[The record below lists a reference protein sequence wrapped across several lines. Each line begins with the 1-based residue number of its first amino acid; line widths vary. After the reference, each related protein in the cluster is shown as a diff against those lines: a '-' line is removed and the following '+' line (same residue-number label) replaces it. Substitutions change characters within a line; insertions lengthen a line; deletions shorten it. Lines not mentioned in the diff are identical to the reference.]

1 MAGLSGPTPRKRAR
15 GRLNGKDCCAGPE
28 VRSMRSAARQGF
40 GSHVVTTEAKAGLQL
55 PAPGYPSLVGGYH
68 CWAVTG
74 QLEEMM

>member
-1 MAGLSGPTPRKRAR
+1 
-15 GRLNGKDCCAGPE
+15 
-28 VRSMRSAARQGF
+28 MRSAARQGF